1 MHHWS
6 GMCDNLY
13 TNKQLADI
21 INNDITQTPAKTRI
35 LNIDVLFTDEI
46 SMISAKVFFPT
57 WLPV

>member
-1 MHHWS
+1 
-6 GMCDNLY
+6 MCDNRY

-35 LNIDVLFTDEI
+35 LNTVLFIDEI